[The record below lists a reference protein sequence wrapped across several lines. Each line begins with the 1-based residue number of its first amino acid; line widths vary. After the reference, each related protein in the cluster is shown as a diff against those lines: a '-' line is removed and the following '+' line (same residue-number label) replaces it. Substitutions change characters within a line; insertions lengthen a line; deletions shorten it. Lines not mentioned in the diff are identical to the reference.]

1 MGILGN
7 SIAEMK
13 TPRITLIKADKLSAF
28 VDYNS
33 RLCYTI
39 CMKENLVK
47 SRTCVYNLNYHV
59 VWSVKY
65 RRKIITSEIESYLK
79 QLVED
84 IALNKGFTVQMFEAD
99 NGDHIHCFV
108 SAPPKISVSYIVKML
123 KGITGRKL
131 FEQFPEIKTQLWK
144 GELWNH
150 SYYVESVGSV
160 SEDAIRQYIAKQE
173 KSY

>member
-1 MGILGN
+1 
-7 SIAEMK
+7 MK

-84 IALNKGFTVQMFEAD
+84 IALDKGFTVQMFEAG
-99 NGDHIHCFV
+99 NGNHIHCFV

>member
-1 MGILGN
+1 
-7 SIAEMK
+7 MK

-84 IALNKGFTVQMFEAD
+84 IALNKGFTVQMFEAG

>member
-1 MGILGN
+1 
-7 SIAEMK
+7 MK

-84 IALNKGFTVQMFEAD
+84 IALDKGFTVQMFEAG

-144 GELWNH
+144 GELGNH

>member
-1 MGILGN
+1 M
-7 SIAEMK
+7 
-13 TPRITLIKADKLSAF
+13 
-28 VDYNS
+28 
-33 RLCYTI
+33 
-39 CMKENLVK
+39 
-47 SRTCVYNLNYHV
+47 NYHV

-84 IALNKGFTVQMFEAD
+84 IALDKGFTVQMFEAG

>member
-1 MGILGN
+1 
-7 SIAEMK
+7 MK

-84 IALNKGFTVQMFEAD
+84 IALDKGFTVQMFEAG

-160 SEDAIRQYIAKQE
+160 SEDAIRQYIVKQE

>member
-1 MGILGN
+1 
-7 SIAEMK
+7 MK

-84 IALNKGFTVQMFEAD
+84 IALDKGFTVQMFEAG

>member
-84 IALNKGFTVQMFEAD
+84 IALDKGFTVQMFEAG

-144 GELWNH
+144 GELWNPP
-150 SYYVESVGSV
+150 
-160 SEDAIRQYIAKQE
+160 
-173 KSY
+173 

>member
-1 MGILGN
+1 
-7 SIAEMK
+7 
-13 TPRITLIKADKLSAF
+13 
-28 VDYNS
+28 
-33 RLCYTI
+33 
-39 CMKENLVK
+39 MKENLVK

-84 IALNKGFTVQMFEAD
+84 IALDKGFTVQMFEAG

>member
-13 TPRITLIKADKLSAF
+13 TPQITLIKADKLSAF

-84 IALNKGFTVQMFEAD
+84 IALDKGFTVQMFEAG